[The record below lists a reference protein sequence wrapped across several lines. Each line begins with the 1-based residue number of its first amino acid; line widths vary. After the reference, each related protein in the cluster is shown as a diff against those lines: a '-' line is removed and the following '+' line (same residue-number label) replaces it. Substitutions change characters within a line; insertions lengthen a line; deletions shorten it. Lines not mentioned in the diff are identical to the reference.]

1 LLFRHSGKPPIGV
14 RGRQQAP
21 QSRIFKSIN
30 TLDSSFNQSDD
41 YFDILNFFRKIL
53 TIEDVTP
60 KRLVLRKG
68 ESFLIKE
75 IDSYGF
81 IS

>member
-1 LLFRHSGKPPIGV
+1 
-14 RGRQQAP
+14 
-21 QSRIFKSIN
+21 
-30 TLDSSFNQSDD
+30 
-41 YFDILNFFRKIL
+41 L

-81 IS
+81 ISLKEIK